1 MSSQTAGYNDTSS
14 PRQAGIGF
22 GRRNDYL
29 LLIVNAAC
37 EVACSPAG
45 EFKYWPPV
53 NCLDNVFGDRVD
65 IYVKSCRIVKVARS
79 KSEHLTDSSAG
90 IGSIRVIFF
99 SSECVSP
106 QGMELP

>member
-1 MSSQTAGYNDTSS
+1 MIR
-14 PRQAGIGF
+14 PPAGIGF
-22 GRRNDYL
+22 GRRSDYL

-37 EVACSPAG
+37 EAACSPAG
-45 EFKYWPPV
+45 AFQVDKYWPPV
-53 NCLDNVFGDRVD
+53 NCVDNVFGDRNLACSWPSVD
-65 IYVKSCRIVKVARS
+65 IYVKSCRIVKVTRS
-79 KSEHLTDSSAG
+79 KSEHLADSSAG